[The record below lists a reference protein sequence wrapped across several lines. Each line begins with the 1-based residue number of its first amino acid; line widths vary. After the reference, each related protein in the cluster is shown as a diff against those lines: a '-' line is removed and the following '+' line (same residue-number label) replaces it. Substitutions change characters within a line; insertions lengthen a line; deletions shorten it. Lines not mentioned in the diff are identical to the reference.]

1 MIQQLDH
8 LLATNEQLSR
18 LEEHVRTRLG
28 GRVQNLEL
36 IVRDDGLVLRGYART
51 YYAKQMAQHAVM
63 EMVSVPIRANE
74 IEVC

>member
-1 MIQQLDH
+1 MIQHVDH
-8 LLATNEQLSR
+8 ALTTNEQLSCV
-18 LEEHVRTRLG
+18 EEHVRTRLG
-28 GRVQNLEL
+28 GLVQNLRL

-63 EMVSVPIRANE
+63 ETISLPIQANE